1 LSDPFDHAA
10 DLFCRFGVDCFKKLP
25 LVPALANQQKESKK
39 IMQHYLIVWSFPT
52 VEGSWQSC
60 PGFADYINGG
70 CPGDQFDGFALQ
82 YRVCEP
88 ISGSGVA
95 IVQATDIGK
104 VWAHLGPWIKGYGIQ
119 FEVNAVVTDRE
130 FASMW
135 PAVEAAA
142 AVV

>member
-1 LSDPFDHAA
+1 
-10 DLFCRFGVDCFKKLP
+10 
-25 LVPALANQQKESKK
+25 
-39 IMQHYLIVWSFPT
+39 
-52 VEGSWQSC
+52 
-60 PGFADYINGG
+60 
-70 CPGDQFDGFALQ
+70 
-82 YRVCEP
+82 CEP